1 MVQIPRDTRDG
12 KEETMGYRRTCF
24 RLMTL
29 CAMLLT
35 LAACQTAGPQG
46 AARVEA
52 GRWAGSYIDGEGRTG
67 LQGQIVLKES
77 GAPLAGAFVNVYPDT
92 ISNLLGPSQFISTPT
107 DGEGRYRIEVPP
119 GIYYVVARK
128 RLSGQPTGPLEPGD
142 FYSEHQ
148 RIVVRIEAGKFAVV
162 DLPVVAMKAPMF
174 FKSRVV
180 DRATGTGI
188 RGMLVDQ
195 SGRPVMGGFAMAY
208 ADPEMKR
215 LPDFASTLSDEQG
228 RFTIYLPAGGTYYL
242 AARIHAW
249 DMPSPGEP
257 YGKYGGATAN
267 PVTVATDRFVE
278 EIRIEM
284 APFAGTYQPG
294 KSRRPF

>member
-1 MVQIPRDTRDG
+1 MSCRLIWC
-12 KEETMGYRRTCF
+12 RRVIISGIL
-24 RLMTL
+24 LML
-29 CAMLLT
+29 IG
-35 LAACQTAGPQG
+35 CQATGPQS
-46 AARVEA
+46 AAQVET
-52 GRWAGSYIDGEGRTG
+52 GKWVGSYIDGQGRTG
-67 LQGQIVLKES
+67 LRGQIVLKES
-77 GAPLAGAFVNVYPDT
+77 GAPITGAFVNVYPDT

-107 DGEGRYRIEVPP
+107 DDLGRYQIEVPP
-119 GIYYVVARK
+119 GVYYVVARK

-148 RIVVRIEAGKFAVV
+148 RIVVRIESGKFAVV
-162 DLPVVAMKAPMF
+162 DLPVVVMKAPMF

-188 RGMLVDQ
+188 RGTLIDP
-195 SGRPVMGGFAMAY
+195 SGKPVMGGFAMAY

-228 RFTIYLPAGGTYYL
+228 HFTIYLPEGGNYYL

-257 YGKYGGATAN
+257 YGKYGGATAT

-278 EIRIEM
+278 DIVIEM
-284 APFAGTYQPG
+284 APFAGPYQPG